1 MKIEVTICSFIV
13 RFQKTYRLYALR
25 IVCITVNYF
34 IRQRTSII
42 YSLEYQTELNL
53 NKNKFLDWNE
63 INIQIIKK
71 YSTQLIRILHTLFK
85 LLLNISKLK
94 EYNSETSLRKFNMRD
109 FNMRYFNIIDF
120 NIKDFNIRD
129 SNIKETSFSQ
139 KSCDIY
145 ISKKDKD

>member
-1 MKIEVTICSFIV
+1 MKIEVTICSFIM

-53 NKNKFLDWNE
+53 NKNKFLDWNK

>member
-94 EYNSETSLRKFNMRD
+94 EYSSETSLRKFNMRD
-109 FNMRYFNIIDF
+109 FNMRDFNIIDF